1 VIIKYALF
9 FSVSENLRHGPLN
22 RREEIEGDQGAERE
36 AQGAGRE
43 VTSADGEEKGPTEK
57 IGWIYP
63 SHYKTPT
70 ILQ

>member
-1 VIIKYALF
+1 MIIKYALF

-22 RREEIEGDQGAERE
+22 RREEIEGDR
-36 AQGAGRE
+36 GAGRE